1 MKRALKIE
9 WGILKGL
16 IVTNFDK
23 CAWFKSNIN
32 RKRSRLEVIYDCI
45 LSAKSIKS
53 AMTMLSQLNI
63 GSQDM
68 PGEPNRGDKKPKK
81 PALNKPL
88 NKKTSKATKPSYK
101 K

>member
-1 MKRALKIE
+1 MS
-9 WGILKGL
+9 
-16 IVTNFDK
+16 NFDR
-23 CAWFKSNIN
+23 CVWFNKKKN
-32 RKRSRLEVIYDCI
+32 RTLSRLDIIYNCI

-81 PALNKPL
+81 TAFKKPST
-88 NKKTSKATKPSYK
+88 KKTSKATKPSYK
-101 K
+101 N

>member
-1 MKRALKIE
+1 MKQALRIK
-9 WGILKGL
+9 WGILKVL
-16 IVTNFDK
+16 NVADFDR
-23 CAWFKSNIN
+23 CVWFNNKKN
-32 RKRSRLEVIYDCI
+32 RTLSRLEIIYNCI

-68 PGEPNRGDKKPKK
+68 PGGPKRTD
-81 PALNKPL
+81 PV
-88 NKKTSKATKPSYK
+88 KKTIKPTSKKSKKVSTTKPSYK